1 MIQIHIDFRSGI
13 TITNQIF
20 EQIYEKVIRGEL
32 KPSDQL
38 PTVRRLA
45 KELKVNFNT
54 VARAYRMLD
63 QAGVISTQQG
73 RGTYILSV
81 NDPLMREKMEKLDAQ
96 TGQLLKEADK
106 LEMTPGEVLAIFHRN
121 FQRWEAVHQ
130 EKTISKKEAQ

>member
-1 MIQIHIDFRSGI
+1 MTTEVNIQIHIDFRSGI

-32 KPSDQL
+32 KASDQL

-54 VARAYRMLD
+54 VARAYRLLD

-81 NDPLMREKMEKLDAQ
+81 SDPLLQEKMEKLDER
-96 TGQLLKEADK
+96 TSLLLKEAEK

-121 FQRWEAVHQ
+121 FQRWEAAQH
-130 EKTISKKEAQ
+130 KKQT

>member
-1 MIQIHIDFRSGI
+1 MTTEVNIQIHIDFRSGI

-32 KPSDQL
+32 KASDQL

-81 NDPLMREKMEKLDAQ
+81 SDPLLQEKMEKLDER
-96 TGQLLKEADK
+96 TSLLLKEAEK

-121 FQRWEAVHQ
+121 FQRWEAAQH
-130 EKTISKKEAQ
+130 KKQT